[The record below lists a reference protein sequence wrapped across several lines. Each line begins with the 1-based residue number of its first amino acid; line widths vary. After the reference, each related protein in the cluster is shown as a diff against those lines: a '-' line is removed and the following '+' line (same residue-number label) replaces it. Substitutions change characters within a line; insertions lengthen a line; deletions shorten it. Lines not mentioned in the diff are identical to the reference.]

1 MAKIT
6 QKQQL
11 DIMKHNLVPLH
22 EIVSEKER
30 KELMEK
36 YSITP
41 EQLPKIL
48 NTDPVSIFIGAQPG
62 QIIKVTRKSHTAKEA
77 VAYRLVVESNE

>member
-1 MAKIT
+1 MSKIT

-11 DIMKHNLVPLH
+11 DIMKHNLVPTH
-22 EIVSEKER
+22 EIISEKEQ
-30 KELMEK
+30 KEIMDK
-36 YSITP
+36 YNITP
-41 EQLPKIL
+41 DQLPKIL

-62 QIIKVTRKSHTAKEA
+62 QIIKITRESHTAKEA

>member
-1 MAKIT
+1 MPKIT

-22 EIVSEKER
+22 EIVSEKEQ
-30 KELMEK
+30 KEIMEK
-36 YSITP
+36 FNITP
-41 EQLPKIL
+41 DQLPKIL

-62 QIIKVTRKSHTAKEA
+62 QIIKITRESRTAKEA